1 MSDGAQTR
9 RPPQVLRGMRD
20 FTPRQ
25 MLLRQRVIDILRRV
39 FERYGFDPIDTPLLE
54 YYEVLSGKYGEEGEK
69 LLYRFVDHGGRE
81 VGLRYDLTVPL
92 ARYVAVHRSE
102 LTLPFK
108 RYHIGPVFR
117 AERPQRGRYRQFW
130 QCDVDVVGTRS
141 MLADAEVLSVWI
153 DALSA
158 LRVPNAVI
166 HVNHRQLLEAL
177 ARAAGVEPALALSVY
192 RAIDKLAKIGEDGV
206 REELI
211 RAGVEPKAAERVLEL
226 IRVQGHPETVF
237 DTVRHLL
244 AEDAEAQR
252 ALDELAELFGYLA
265 AYGAPEGSYILDL
278 SLARGLDYYT
288 GPVAEVIVR
297 EPAIGSLGGAGRY
310 DRLIGMFLGEE
321 IPATGASL
329 GLERLVEVVD
339 EYGLLPTPET
349 VSEVLVVA
357 VEEQQ
362 RSEILR
368 VAQELRANGIDAEV
382 YLGERV
388 DLRRQLQYANRKGI
402 PFAMIVGPDEL
413 AAGVV
418 TLRNL
423 VTGEQER
430 VARHEIVATALQR
443 LVTTGRRPARER
455 TGQE

>member
-402 PFAMIVGPDEL
+402 PFAIIVGPDEL

-430 VARHEIVATALQR
+430 VARHEVVATALQR